1 MDMERLNL
9 KKLNEGEVKEEYQ
22 VTITKKFAALENV
35 QNNWSIINHG
45 LVSNVQNWLMKGSRL
60 NYRDCRTQVKCMKMT

>member
-35 QNNWSIINHG
+35 ENNWDIIGH
-45 LVSNVQNWLMKGSRL
+45 
-60 NYRDCRTQVKCMKMT
+60 RTL